1 MQVAIL
7 SDIHD
12 HLENLERVL
21 AEVQGMDLLLCLGDL
36 CAPFTLDALARGFR
50 GGVHVTFGNN
60 DGDIFLLTQIAAR
73 HPNVT
78 LAAPM
83 GEVEVGG
90 TKLAVVHYPI
100 FGEGLA
106 ALGRYDAV
114 FCGHSHKPELRVVGH
129 TVLANPGEVM
139 GRFGEVSYGV
149 WDTGERRF
157 TRRVVA

>member
-1 MQVAIL
+1 MQIAIL

-21 AEVQGMDLLLCLGDL
+21 NAVQGMDLLLCLGDL
-36 CAPFTLDALARGFR
+36 CAPFTLDALAGGFQ
-50 GGVHVTFGNN
+50 GPVHVTFGNN
-60 DGDIFLLTQIAAR
+60 DGDIFLLDRIAAR

-78 LAAPM
+78 LAVPM
-83 GEVEVGG
+83 GEVKVDGQN
-90 TKLAVVHYPI
+90 LAFVHYPV
-100 FGEGLA
+100 FAEGLA

-114 FCGHSHKPELRVVGH
+114 FCGHTHKPELRTAGR

-149 WDTGERRF
+149 WETGERRF
-157 TRRVVA
+157 TRRTV